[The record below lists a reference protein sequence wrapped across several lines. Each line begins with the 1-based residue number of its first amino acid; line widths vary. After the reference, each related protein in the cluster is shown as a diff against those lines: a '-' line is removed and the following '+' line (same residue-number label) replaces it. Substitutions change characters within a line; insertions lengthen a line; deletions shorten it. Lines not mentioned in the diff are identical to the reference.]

1 MTFVFFSKNGFQH
14 SYSIESLL
22 NIYDTEN
29 FQGENGWKVN
39 EENMDRWKIKS
50 SVYTK
55 KKRNEIRNFVVKYI
69 KSHTLNRHL
78 TGE

>member
-1 MTFVFFSKNGFQH
+1 
-14 SYSIESLL
+14 
-22 NIYDTEN
+22 
-29 FQGENGWKVN
+29 
-39 EENMDRWKIKS
+39 MDRWKIKS